1 MAINHD
7 FHYNCNCHQRYSF
20 MIYLL
25 IMAIF
30 YGYVQLPLIPLD
42 FLINLW
48 VWVRIFSPVAWFSHC
63 IPIVLPICI
72 YTVNLYIYIY
82 CQSIYIYI
90 SVISI
95 YVYVYRHYITII
107 FQHSIAVGSPV
118 DLILFRIQKLVN
130 PTTDSHSRI
139 KASGVDSWP
148 RWLQEFKEVDGFPM
162 FSSCFQLTLK
172 IGS

>member
-1 MAINHD
+1 MGQD
-7 FHYNCNCHQRYSF
+7 FQSRRLVLTLY
-20 MIYLL
+20 
-25 IMAIF
+25 
-30 YGYVQLPLIPLD
+30 
-42 FLINLW
+42 
-48 VWVRIFSPVAWFSHC
+48 SHC
-63 IPIVLPICI
+63 ITYMYIHCQSI
-72 YTVNLYIYIY
+72 YIYIL
-82 CQSIYIYI
+82 SIYIYI

-148 RWLQEFKEVDGFPM
+148 R
-162 FSSCFQLTLK
+162 
-172 IGS
+172 

>member
-1 MAINHD
+1 MISIIIVIAIRGTHLWFTYWLWPFSMAMFN
-7 FHYNCNCHQRYSF
+7 
-20 MIYLL
+20 YLWSPWTFSL
-25 IMAIF
+25 ICE
-30 YGYVQLPLIPLD
+30 YGSGFSVPSPGSHIVFPLYYLYV
-42 FLINLW
+42 
-48 VWVRIFSPVAWFSHC
+48 
-63 IPIVLPICI
+63 
-72 YTVNLYIYIY
+72 YTLSIYIYIL
-82 CQSIYIYI
+82 SIYIYI